1 MAGVQGSVREINT
14 ATLPGA
20 APAKST
26 MRLSAASQRRR
37 T

>member
-1 MAGVQGSVREINT
+1 MRRVREINA

-20 APAKST
+20 ALAKSA
-26 MRLSAASQRRR
+26 MQLSTASPRRR

>member
-1 MAGVQGSVREINT
+1 MTGVQGRVREINA

-20 APAKST
+20 APAKIAVQLST
-26 MRLSAASQRRR
+26 ASQRRR